1 MITLALTLAWT
12 LYLLTHLVGFL
23 TTSPLLFHL
32 GLVIAV
38 CAVIA
43 ALVESHVPKHEP
55 EFAASPPPSDG
66 NATCIAWRE
75 RVHREA
81 AHILMPR

>member
-1 MITLALTLAWT
+1 MTLALTLAWS

-23 TTSPLLFHL
+23 TSSPLLFHL
-32 GLVIAV
+32 GLVVAV

-43 ALVESHVPKHEP
+43 ALFESSGLAHAP
-55 EFAASPPPSDG
+55 ESGASPPPSTE

-81 AHILMPR
+81 VHTLMPR